1 VNTNVQ
7 WCLRARPEGEV
18 TREHFNIRSSTIP
31 VPGPNQV
38 LVRNIYLFVAPSMRL
53 WMNEKESYLP
63 PQPLGEVMMGIT
75 LGVVEESSHRSLPVG
90 TYVNGMG
97 GCQQWYIAS
106 AQQLQPVA
114 AHPDVP
120 LAAYRTVLDVQG
132 LTAYCGLT
140 DICQP
145 KAGETLVVTAAAG
158 SVGSLV
164 CQIAKKLGVKV
175 IGIAGGREKCDWL
188 VRECGIDAAID
199 YKAEDVGA
207 RLDAL
212 CPEGIDMLFE
222 NVGGPVMDLVLDRIR
237 QRARIALCGLVA
249 SYNGDAGSSHTQR
262 TSALM
267 QLVNKSARM
276 EGFLLI
282 NYLDRYAEVM
292 AQLQAWILE
301 GSIKYQ
307 IDILDGL
314 ERLPEGMSRVFHGRN
329 RGVQLLRLSEERR
342 K

>member
-1 VNTNVQ
+1 
-7 WCLRARPEGEV
+7 
-18 TREHFNIRSSTIP
+18 
-31 VPGPNQV
+31 
-38 LVRNIYLFVAPSMRL
+38 
-53 WMNEKESYLP
+53 
-63 PQPLGEVMMGIT
+63 
-75 LGVVEESSHRSLPVG
+75 
-90 TYVNGMG
+90 
-97 GCQQWYIAS
+97 
-106 AQQLQPVA
+106 
-114 AHPDVP
+114 
-120 LAAYRTVLDVQG
+120 
-132 LTAYCGLT
+132 
-140 DICQP
+140 
-145 KAGETLVVTAAAG
+145 
-158 SVGSLV
+158 
-164 CQIAKKLGVKV
+164 V
-175 IGIAGGREKCDWL
+175 IGLAGGREKCDWL

-199 YKAEDVGA
+199 YKAEDIGA

-249 SYNGDAGSSHTQR
+249 SYNGGGMQR

-276 EGFLLI
+276 EGFLLV

-292 AQLQAWILE
+292 QQLQSWILE

-307 IDILDGL
+307 IDILDGM
-314 ERLPEGMSRVFHGRN
+314 EQLPEAMSRVFHGRN

>member
-1 VNTNVQ
+1 MTTNVQ
-7 WCLRARPEGEV
+7 WRLRARPEGEV
-18 TREHFNIRSSTIP
+18 TREHFDVAGSALP
-31 VPGPNQV
+31 VPGPDQV

-75 LGVVEESSHRSLPVG
+75 LGVVEASNHPALPVG

-97 GCQQWYIAS
+97 GCQHWYVAS
-106 AQQLQPVA
+106 AQQVQPVA
-114 AHPDVP
+114 AHPGVP
-120 LAAYRTVLDVQG
+120 LAAYRTVIDVQG

-140 DICQP
+140 EICRPQ
-145 KAGETLVVTAAAG
+145 AGETLVVTAAAG

-164 CQIAKKLGVKV
+164 CQIGKKLGLKV

-188 VRECGIDAAID
+188 VRDCGIDAAID
-199 YKAEDVGA
+199 YKSEDVAA

-212 CPEGIDMLFE
+212 CPEGVDMLFE

-237 QRARIALCGLVA
+237 QRGRIALCGLVS
-249 SYNGDAGSSHTQR
+249 SYNGSGMQR

-276 EGFLLI
+276 EGFLLV
-282 NYLDRYAEVM
+282 NYLDQYQDVM
-292 AQLQAWILE
+292 QKLQAWILE
-301 GSIKYQ
+301 GSIQYQ
-307 IDILDGL
+307 IDILDGMD
-314 ERLPEGMSRVFHGRN
+314 RLPEAMSRVFHGRN
-329 RGVQLLRLSEERR
+329 RGVQLLRLSKEA
-342 K
+342 